1 MTQLQPAV
9 ATESL
14 RSWPCY
20 PAYKDSGITTLGE
33 VPVHWGVKR
42 LKYVARLEYGE
53 ALSAQDREP
62 GDIPVFGSNGIVG
75 EHSRANTLAPCLVV
89 GRKGSFGKVVLSD
102 VPSFVIDTA
111 YFIDRSRT
119 VQEFRWLYYSLLC
132 LRLDEI
138 SQDTGVPGLSS
149 TSATLTRAQPTKS
162 GLTLGEQRT
171 TSRRPS
177 PAISEICTKR
187 TTTKCRCSTRELA
200 HNSPMPVP
208 PLPEQRAIAAFL
220 DRETARLDALVTAK
234 ERLIALLQEKRD
246 ALINHA
252 VTRGLDPA
260 ASMKD
265 SGVSWLGEIP
275 EHWEVKRTK
284 YVARLESGHT
294 PSRQHPEYWVNCTI
308 PWVSLADVWQLR
320 DGLREYVED
329 TSEYV
334 SELGIAN
341 SSARLLPAGTVIVSR
356 TASVGFSGIMARPMA
371 TTKDFANW
379 VCGPYV
385 RSEYLLYVFRSME
398 HEFRRLTMGST
409 HQTIYMP
416 DIGSFTT
423 PVPPLSEQDAIVAH
437 IRLET
442 GKIDALT
449 SKVKR
454 HIDKLKEYRA
464 ALISAAATGKI
475 DVRDQV
481 AANE

>member
-138 SQDTGVPGLSS
+138 SQDTGVPGLS
-149 TSATLTRAQPTKS
+149 
-162 GLTLGEQRT
+162 
-171 TSRRPS
+171 
-177 PAISEICTKR
+177 
-187 TTTKCRCSTRELA
+187 RELA

-371 TTKDFANW
+371 TTQDFANW